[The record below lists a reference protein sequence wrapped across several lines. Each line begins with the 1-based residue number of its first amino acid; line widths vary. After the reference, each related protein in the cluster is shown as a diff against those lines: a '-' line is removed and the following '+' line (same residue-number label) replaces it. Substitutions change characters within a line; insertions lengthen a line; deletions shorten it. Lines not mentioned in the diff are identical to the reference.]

1 MNESIRKYWFV
12 EAIQEDGQMH
22 RISGECYD
30 VKVAQ
35 KKARYHR
42 NKTGL
47 ETSVVE
53 VTETTIV
60 KKAYKVVNK
69 YEPKQHDEEIN
80 ANACYDCCEST

>member
-12 EAIQEDGQMH
+12 EAIQEDGQMR

-47 ETSVVE
+47 ETSVIE

-60 KKAYKVVNK
+60 KKAYKVLNK
-69 YEPKQHDEEIN
+69 YQQNPKEEIS
-80 ANACYDCCEST
+80 AKDKATDLD

>member
-12 EAIQEDGQMH
+12 EARQENGQSK
-22 RISGECYD
+22 RVSEECHTI
-30 VKVAQ
+30 KTAQ

-42 NKTGL
+42 NKTGV
-47 ETSVVE
+47 ETYVIE

-69 YEPKQHDEEIN
+69 YEPKQSEEENN
-80 ANACYDCCEST
+80 ANACSEWRESP